1 MTPATVRRP
10 NVLVVMSDQQQAA
23 TVDPNGPC
31 NTPQLDRLAARGAR
45 FTRCYTPSPVCSPA
59 RASFMTG
66 LLPHQHGMVDVEH
79 AVPAYRASLVDGV
92 PMWSQRLMA
101 AGYRLGY
108 YGKWHLERSQDLGQ
122 FGFSRSAAYQA
133 GPGPDYFAHRE
144 RLGLADRPV
153 VAEPSRIVSQPGYRD
168 LLLYGVTEEPVEST
182 LEHYTVSHALEFLDE
197 ACAGSEPWA
206 LMVSTKAPHEPYV
219 VPRPYFDR
227 YDPDQLELPASFDDD
242 LADRPA
248 IYRRQQSVWSDLSAD
263 DFRTATACYYA
274 SCSLVDS
281 QVGRLLDRIES
292 AGQLDHTIVVY
303 TSDHGDLMGAHRLLL
318 KGVPAFE
325 EVYRVPLVVSWP
337 AAVEGGQVID
347 DLVQS
352 HDVAETLAQLS
363 GTGLGGHAVDLLPL
377 LTGTGG
383 PPRTTAVAELHG
395 QRFSY
400 TQRVIWENGFKYV
413 FNAFDFDELY
423 DLTADP
429 TEQVNLAGDPAY
441 ADVVRRLTGRL
452 WEIAYDTE
460 DFTLTGAQDGTYRY
474 LAVGPQRPGQAE
486 LRGGR

>member
-1 MTPATVRRP
+1 MTARP

-23 TVDPNGPC
+23 TVEPDGPC
-31 NTPQLDRLAARGAR
+31 ATPHLDGLAARGAR

-79 AVPAYRASLVDGV
+79 AVPAFRAELVDGL
-92 PMWSQRLMA
+92 PMWSQRLRA

-108 YGKWHLERSQDLGQ
+108 YGKWHVERGYDLASFGFERSG
-122 FGFSRSAAYQA
+122 AYRE
-133 GPGPDYFAHRE
+133 PGPDYYAHRR
-144 RLGLADRPV
+144 RLGLADSPV
-153 VAEPSRIVSQPGYRD
+153 LGEPGRIVTQPGYRD
-168 LLLYGVTEEPVEST
+168 LPLYGVTDEPVEAT
-182 LEHYTVSHALEFLDE
+182 LEHFTVSNALEFLDE
-197 ACAGSEPWA
+197 AVAGSDPWA

-227 YDPDQLELPASFDDD
+227 YDPDRIELPASFDDD
-242 LADRPA
+242 LADRPG
-248 IYRRQQSVWSDLSAD
+248 IYRRQQSVWADLTAD

-274 SCSLVDS
+274 LCGLVDD
-281 QVGRLLDRIES
+281 QVGRLLAPIEA
-292 AGQLDHTIVVY
+292 AGQLANTIVIY

-325 EVYRVPLVVSWP
+325 EVFRVPLIVSWP
-337 AAVEGGQVID
+337 AAIESGQVID

-352 HDVAETLAQLS
+352 HDVAETLARLS
-363 GTGLGGHAVDLLPL
+363 GTGLDGHGVDLMPR
-377 LTGTGG
+377 LTGAGG
-383 PPRTTAVAELHG
+383 PPRSEAIAELHG

-400 TQRVIWENGFKYV
+400 TQRVVWQDRWKYV

-423 DLTADP
+423 DLDADP
-429 TEQVNLAGDPAY
+429 HERVNLADDPAY
-441 ADVVRRLTGRL
+441 ADVRRRLTERM
-452 WEIAYDTE
+452 WAIAYDTD

-474 LAVGPQRPGQAE
+474 LAVGPERPGQAKP
-486 LRGGR
+486 